1 MKFRRFLAL
10 FLLLALLASQ
20 CLCLAYAEGE
30 EDFEQ
35 IHIDAG
41 EALLMDADSGA
52 ILYQQNAHEQVS
64 IASVTKVMTCLV
76 VLEAI
81 ERGELEL
88 EKSVT
93 AAASAV
99 NGLPADGSNA
109 DPAIVEGEIMTVH
122 DLLYCMMVVSA
133 NEACNVLAEA
143 VSGTVAAFVERMN
156 TRAQELGC
164 KDTHFVNTNG
174 LTAAGHYS
182 CAWDVYLIAR
192 EAMKNETFLDLC
204 SATWKNIA
212 PTNKC
217 EKQRQLHT
225 TNSLLDGWRYSGYQ
239 YGPAKGIKTGSTE
252 AAGHCLVSYA
262 VKGSR
267 TLISVVLGAGIAPDG
282 KGGTNIMSFTETVR
296 LFKWGFENFSTKTI
310 LEEEEL
316 IAEVPVALSKETN
329 YVTVH
334 PAYSV
339 QSMLPNYLAPEEL
352 QRDVALDAE
361 TADAPI
367 TAGQEL
373 GTITLSHGDIVYATV
388 PLLALNDVSV
398 SKFLVAKRAVEEF
411 FAPAIVKILTVLA
424 IVFIVA
430 AVQLVRSYLRR
441 RRYGRNDRRGGRKAY
456 RGRRF

>member
-88 EKSVT
+88 EQSVT

-164 KDTHFVNTNG
+164 KNTHFVNTNG

-225 TNSLLDGWRYSGYQ
+225 TNSLLDGRRV
-239 YGPAKGIKTGSTE
+239 KLMM
-252 AAGHCLVSYA
+252 LVLTKWVFLQPS
-262 VKGSR
+262 
-267 TLISVVLGAGIAPDG
+267 
-282 KGGTNIMSFTETVR
+282 GTNIMSFTETVR

-334 PAYSV
+334 PAYS
-339 QSMLPNYLAPEEL
+339 
-352 QRDVALDAE
+352 
-361 TADAPI
+361 
-367 TAGQEL
+367 
-373 GTITLSHGDIVYATV
+373 
-388 PLLALNDVSV
+388 
-398 SKFLVAKRAVEEF
+398 
-411 FAPAIVKILTVLA
+411 
-424 IVFIVA
+424 
-430 AVQLVRSYLRR
+430 
-441 RRYGRNDRRGGRKAY
+441 
-456 RGRRF
+456 GRRTPPPPAWPPGTCSPTHR

>member
-81 ERGELEL
+81 ERQIQEGLVL
-88 EKSVT
+88 H
-93 AAASAV
+93 
-99 NGLPADGSNA
+99 GLPGD
-109 DPAIVEGEIMTVH
+109 EIH
-122 DLLYCMMVVSA
+122 IPGAGVVP
-133 NEACNVLAEA
+133 
-143 VSGTVAAFVERMN
+143 G
-156 TRAQELGC
+156 
-164 KDTHFVNTNG
+164 
-174 LTAAGHYS
+174 
-182 CAWDVYLIAR
+182 
-192 EAMKNETFLDLC
+192 
-204 SATWKNIA
+204 
-212 PTNKC
+212 
-217 EKQRQLHT
+217 
-225 TNSLLDGWRYSGYQ
+225 
-239 YGPAKGIKTGSTE
+239 
-252 AAGHCLVSYA
+252 
-262 VKGSR
+262 
-267 TLISVVLGAGIAPDG
+267 VVLGAGIAPDG

-367 TAGQEL
+367 AAGQEL